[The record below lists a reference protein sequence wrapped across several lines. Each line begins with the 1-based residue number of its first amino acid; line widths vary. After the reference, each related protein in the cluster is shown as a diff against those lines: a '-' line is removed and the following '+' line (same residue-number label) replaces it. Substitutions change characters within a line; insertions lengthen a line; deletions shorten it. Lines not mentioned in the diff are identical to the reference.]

1 MRVKTLVILT
11 SLVFV
16 PLCVPAR
23 LQAQDS
29 EQTPEK
35 HEGTAPRAAAAK
47 YRAHAE
53 KDGVSIGAEL
63 LTKKEAADTFAA
75 RINGCCLVVEI
86 AVYPKKD
93 EPIDLFLADFTL
105 IEVGSDKSVRPESAT
120 VVAARLENKKNS
132 GAGVETTTV
141 GGVGYESGTY
151 IDPATGQPVHVH
163 GVTTS
168 DGVGVSARN
177 GVPPGVADHD
187 RELMEHELYEKGLPE
202 AKVSIPVSG
211 YLYFPIPK
219 QTKNAKYRLEYAG
232 GNEPLVTALP

>member
-1 MRVKTLVILT
+1 MRGNTLVILT
-11 SLVFV
+11 SLLFV
-16 PLCVPAR
+16 PLCVPA

-35 HEGTAPRAAAAK
+35 HEGTAPRASAAK

-53 KDGVSIGAEL
+53 KGGVGIGAEL
-63 LTKKEAADTFAA
+63 LTKKEAADRFAA
-75 RINGCCLVVEI
+75 DINHCCLVVEV

-105 IEVGSDKSVRPESAT
+105 IEVGSDKPARPESAT
-120 VVAARLENKKNS
+120 VVAAMLEKKKNS
-132 GAGVETTTV
+132 GAGVGVTTV

-151 IDPATGQPVHVH
+151 IDPSTGQPVHVR

-168 DGVGVSARN
+168 AGVGASVGN

-187 RELMEHELYEKGLPE
+187 RDVMEHELYEKGLPE

-219 QTKNAKYRLEYAG
+219 QTKDAKYRLEYAG
-232 GNEPLVTALP
+232 GNEPLVMALP